1 MIARLTGHITDEAL
15 DHFVVDVNGV
25 GYLVHCPIGT
35 AQRAKRLEDG
45 RSTLIIHT
53 VVREDAFLLYGFA
66 NQTEREIFLKIIAIS
81 GVGPK
86 LASAILSDMD
96 VNEILQTVQSE
107 NVQRLTKVSGVGKK
121 TAQRLILELKGSLQN
136 WAPEEAVAP
145 KPKAAAPRLED
156 DLKSALLN
164 LGYKP
169 LLVDDVVDKLSP
181 IPEDMNSIEP
191 LIRQALKLLQ

>member
-1 MIARLTGHITDEAL
+1 LIARLTGHITDEAL

-136 WAPEEAVAP
+136 WAPEDTVAP
-145 KPKAAAPRLED
+145 KPKAAASRLED

>member
-107 NVQRLTKVSGVGKK
+107 NLQRLTKVSGVGKK

-136 WAPEEAVAP
+136 WAPEDTVVPKFKVA
-145 KPKAAAPRLED
+145 ASRLED

>member
-136 WAPEEAVAP
+136 WAPEDTVVP
-145 KPKAAAPRLED
+145 KPKAAASRLED

>member
-136 WAPEEAVAP
+136 WAPEDTVAP
-145 KPKAAAPRLED
+145 KPKAAASRLED

-181 IPEDMNSIEP
+181 IPEDMHSIEP

>member
-145 KPKAAAPRLED
+145 KPKAAASRLED

>member
-1 MIARLTGHITDEAL
+1 LIARLTGHITDEAL

-136 WAPEEAVAP
+136 WAPEDTVAP
-145 KPKAAAPRLED
+145 KPKAAASRLED

-181 IPEDMNSIEP
+181 IPEDMHSIEP

>member
-136 WAPEEAVAP
+136 WAPEDTVAP
-145 KPKAAAPRLED
+145 KPKAAASRLED

>member
-15 DHFVVDVNGV
+15 DHFVVDVHGV

-35 AQRAKRLEDG
+35 AQRAKRMEDG
-45 RSTLIIHT
+45 RATLIIHT

-136 WAPEEAVAP
+136 WAPEDTVVP
-145 KPKAAAPRLED
+145 KPKPAASRLED
-156 DLKSALLN
+156 DLRSALLN

>member
-136 WAPEEAVAP
+136 WAPEDTVV
-145 KPKAAAPRLED
+145 PKAKPAASRLED

>member
-136 WAPEEAVAP
+136 WAPEDNVAP
-145 KPKAAAPRLED
+145 KPKAAASRLED